1 MEDQKAIQNIL
12 SGDLDSFK
20 ILIKK
25 YEKPLFHFVEKFVF
39 FNKEIC
45 EDIIQETL
53 INAYRYLNK
62 YNPSFSFK
70 TWLFQIAINEAK
82 KKLKVQKNRINN
94 EINIDTE
101 ILNNMKSK
109 YKLEEEVMQ
118 KELFEELHRI
128 INLLN
133 PKYQIVIRSRFFQ
146 DLKINEI
153 AELLDESERNIKYK
167 LKKAME
173 IIKKEFEKR
182 GYKNIEYN
190 GEF

>member
-39 FNKEIC
+39 FNNEIC

-70 TWLFQIAINEAK
+70 TWLFQIAN
-82 KKLKVQKNRINN
+82 
-94 EINIDTE
+94 
-101 ILNNMKSK
+101 
-109 YKLEEEVMQ
+109 
-118 KELFEELHRI
+118 
-128 INLLN
+128 
-133 PKYQIVIRSRFFQ
+133 
-146 DLKINEI
+146 
-153 AELLDESERNIKYK
+153 
-167 LKKAME
+167 
-173 IIKKEFEKR
+173 
-182 GYKNIEYN
+182 
-190 GEF
+190 